1 MNWAS
6 IFFPLWILSPRVLLV
21 LVFLAAGALL
31 VAFNYSYSDGNRAGY
46 IQKFS
51 TKGWVC
57 KTHEGELAM
66 TTVPGDRAGS
76 MGIYDLGRS
85 VAHQLSQVMGKRVV
99 LHYKEFR
106 YCRPPAL
113 AIRLL
118 CRSRRDPRVAERGA
132 TLAREHVQR
141 GSHSQRLFLNNT
153 SIPTPTAA
161 MTPSTSG

>member
-6 IFFPLWILSPRVLLV
+6 VLFPSWFFRPQILLV
-21 LVFLAAGALL
+21 LLFLATGALL

-51 TKGWVC
+51 KKGWFC

-66 TTVPGDRAGS
+66 TTVPGTAPLLWEFTVWDNT
-76 MGIYDLGRS
+76 

-106 YCRPPAL
+106 YLPTTCFGETTYFV
-113 AIRLL
+113 
-118 CRSRRDPRVAERGA
+118 DHFE
-132 TLAREHVQR
+132 VQ
-141 GSHSQRLFLNNT
+141 
-153 SIPTPTAA
+153 
-161 MTPSTSG
+161 